1 MIFSTQCENNSFHG
15 IFSQSFQ
22 FFLEGFRVF
31 LFDITY
37 KFCYAIRNEVHMDA
51 KLTLSIDSSV
61 ISSMKGYASE
71 NNSSISQIVES
82 FFRNLLSSQS
92 KNKKISPLVQ
102 ELSGIIPVEK
112 NDRNDYINYL
122 EAKYE

>member
-92 KNKKISPLVQ
+92 KNRKISPLVQ

>member
-1 MIFSTQCENNSFHG
+1 MLYSN
-15 IFSQSFQ
+15 
-22 FFLEGFRVF
+22 
-31 LFDITY
+31 LFDSTY
-37 KFCYAIRNEVHMDA
+37 RFCYSIRKEVRMDA
-51 KLTLSIDSSV
+51 KLTLSMDSSV

-71 NNSSISQIVES
+71 NNSSISQIAES

-112 NDRNDYINYL
+112 TDKSDYINYL

>member
-1 MIFSTQCENNSFHG
+1 MSEFSN
-15 IFSQSFQ
+15 
-22 FFLEGFRVF
+22 FLEGFRVF

-102 ELSGIIPVEK
+102 ELSGIIAVEK

>member
-1 MIFSTQCENNSFHG
+1 MLYSN
-15 IFSQSFQ
+15 
-22 FFLEGFRVF
+22 
-31 LFDITY
+31 LFDSTY
-37 KFCYAIRNEVHMDA
+37 KLRYSIRNEAHMDA
-51 KLTLSIDSSV
+51 KLTLSMDSSV

-71 NNSSISQIVES
+71 NNSSISKIVES

-92 KNKKISPLVQ
+92 KNRKISPLVQ

-112 NDRNDYINYL
+112 NDKADYINYL

>member
-37 KFCYAIRNEVHMDA
+37 KSCYAIRNEVSMDA

-112 NDRNDYINYL
+112 NDRKDYINYL

>member
-1 MIFSTQCENNSFHG
+1 MSASSSLTDILHGGSSPSFYL
-15 IFSQSFQ
+15 ILRINFVM
-22 FFLEGFRVF
+22 L
-31 LFDITY
+31 
-37 KFCYAIRNEVHMDA
+37 YAMRFIMDA

>member
-1 MIFSTQCENNSFHG
+1 
-15 IFSQSFQ
+15 
-22 FFLEGFRVF
+22 
-31 LFDITY
+31 
-37 KFCYAIRNEVHMDA
+37 MDS
-51 KLTLSIDSSV
+51 KLTLSMDSSV

-92 KNKKISPLVQ
+92 KKEKISPLVQ
-102 ELSGIIPVEK
+102 ELSGIIPSQG
-112 NDRNDYINYL
+112 NDEDDYINYL